1 MTAKGSKV
9 TCNSLHPGCVFTD
22 ITRDLHVI
30 VRVANAICCPAVVP
44 LRKSAVEGAYT
55 SIHLATSP
63 EIEGTG
69 GKYYFHCQSIPTGLC
84 ASDPVAAERLWRIS
98 EKLVGLV
105 PANQL

>member
-1 MTAKGSKV
+1 MKAKGSKV

-30 VRVANAICCPAVVP
+30 VRVANAICCPTVVP

-63 EIEGTG
+63 DLDESG
-69 GKYYFHCQSIPTGLC
+69 GKYYFHCQSIPMGKC
-84 ASDPVAAERLWRIS
+84 ALDLSAAEKLWKIS

-105 PANQL
+105 PSNQL